1 MLRKQEQIVK
11 TPAVSATIKMLSSSF
26 QPIRHAALLL
36 LIEFSKCEFLSEKLG
51 RVTGGIL
58 ILIQTKFNRSLDT
71 FASEAADQVLRYMEQ
86 CSYNIKLMAE
96 NGYLEPLL
104 NNLIEGKALNVL
116 LNTFT

>member
-1 MLRKQEQIVK
+1 MK
-11 TPAVSATIKMLSSSF
+11 TPALSATIKMLSRSY

-36 LIEFSKCEFLSEKLG
+36 LIEFSKSKSLSENLG

-86 CSYNIKLMAE
+86 CSNNIKLMAE

-104 NNLIEGKALNVL
+104 NNLIEGKAQNLSL
-116 LNTFT
+116 IIFT